1 MKVVDWVS
9 GAKIHHHTL
18 NNDDAMT
25 SLRICITGMD
35 SKRNDVS
42 VPYGDVCACQA
53 FWYEVLGRDSQ
64 RPICKQNAGQI
75 V

>member
-1 MKVVDWVS
+1 MS
-9 GAKIHHHTL
+9 GAITHHHTL

-25 SLRICITGMD
+25 NLRICITGMD

-53 FWYEVLGRDSQ
+53 CSDEVLEIDS
-64 RPICKQNAGQI
+64 RCPICKQNGDQI
-75 V
+75 VQLFHP